1 MVFMMRVKIGFVV
14 TFFYT
19 CCSTNGKVCDVIIDT
34 CACANIVSTDMV
46 NKL

>member
-1 MVFMMRVKIGFVV
+1 MMRVKIGFVV